1 MQNDERAS
9 PVSTPMTKLGS
20 SSSLLFTIL
29 AALCGCSGS
38 RDGHAPETTS
48 TAAPAVVTQ
57 APDEGD
63 ACRAKMKEIEALAA
77 LPGAPGFEAKRIAIL
92 GRARGEPMVLTRA
105 PIATDPKTLGNE
117 AIRSMDLFAKERA
130 GSRVLSLVKR
140 HKADKPLLRKLL
152 LREGYAYTE
161 EVADAL
167 AIAADVKLPDLFDEP
182 SLFLQRASITHKLK
196 RGGTTK
202 EPVYTFEGGPFAG
215 MSADILF
222 GDRVALTEAELGD
235 PLHRDMN
242 GLNDEIGFDRAAIV
256 KMTERAMLADLRFGE
271 RTVRAVL
278 ATDGPQIHLACL
290 AEDAPTR
297 AAIDAYRVEHA
308 PRRRALIA
316 LRDAVTTIVSELVRF
331 DRPHNEKSPDKD
343 GQMRPVWLTAYL
355 QGRTSYGFEGN
366 GYPVF
371 DAQGRAWPPEVCVD
385 FVLDS
390 FERASGTW
398 FRPKGEELGRTI
410 GRFQWIPDIRQQR
423 GVIGFGQTAEKHPEL
438 FEVRRFVGAERT
450 PFSERER
457 FFKFIADHPE
467 EFHAG
472 DVVAIHGEKKDNRIH
487 QHAILI
493 ERTDPITGFPYALA
507 DQMRRPRRR
516 TWEGIMAEAPKRSL
530 LFRIHTKDVVFQSVD
545 PGDPIA
551 VR

>member
-1 MQNDERAS
+1 M
-9 PVSTPMTKLGS
+9 MKLGS
-20 SSSLLFTIL
+20 GPSLLLIATL
-29 AALCGCSGS
+29 ACGCGTA
-38 RDGHAPETTS
+38 RDGHAPDTTS
-48 TAAPAVVTQ
+48 AAAPAAVEEP
-57 APDEGD
+57 PDEGE
-63 ACRAKMKEIEALAA
+63 ACRARVKEIASQPARE
-77 LPGAPGFEAKRIAIL
+77 GAPGFEAKRVAIL

-105 PIATDPKTLGNE
+105 PKAVDPKSLGDE

-140 HKADKPLLRKLL
+140 HRADKPLLRSLL

-182 SLFLQRASITHKLK
+182 TIYLQRASITHKLK

-202 EPVYTFEGGPFAG
+202 EPVYTFDGGPFAG
-215 MSADILF
+215 MNADLLF
-222 GDRVALTEAELGD
+222 GDRVALTSAELAD
-235 PLHRDMN
+235 PLHRDLN
-242 GLNDEIGFDRAAIV
+242 GLVDEIGFDRAKIV
-256 KMTERAMLADLRFGE
+256 HMTERAMVADLRFGD
-271 RTVRAVL
+271 RTARALL
-278 ATDGPQIHLACL
+278 ATDGPEVHLACL
-290 AEDAPTR
+290 AEDAETR
-297 AAIDAYRVEHA
+297 AAIDAYRKEHA

-316 LRDAVTTIVSELVRF
+316 LHDAVTTIVSELVRF

-355 QGRTSYGFEGN
+355 QGRASYGFEG
-366 GYPVF
+366 GSYPVF

-398 FRPKGEELGRTI
+398 FRPKGETLGRTV
-410 GRFQWIPDIRQQR
+410 GRFEWASDVRQQR
-423 GVIGFGQTAEKHPEL
+423 GVIGFGNIAEKHPEL
-438 FEVRRFVGAERT
+438 FEVRRFAGAERI
-450 PFSERER
+450 PFAERER
-457 FFKFIADHPE
+457 FFDFLTKHVDD
-467 EFHAG
+467 FHAG

-530 LFRIHTKDVVFQSVD
+530 LFRLHTKDAVFQSVD
-545 PGDPIA
+545 PGEPIA
-551 VR
+551 AR